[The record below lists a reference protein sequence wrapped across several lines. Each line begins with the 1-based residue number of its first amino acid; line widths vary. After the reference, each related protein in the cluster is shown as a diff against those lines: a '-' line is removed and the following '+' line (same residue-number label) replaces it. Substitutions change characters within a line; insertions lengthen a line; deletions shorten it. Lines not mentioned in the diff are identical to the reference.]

1 MHGHVLVVLVD
12 VACVCR
18 YSASGLGVSRKGK
31 TERTTL
37 FRRAEIRDLAHSVLV
52 DQDVVRLHVPMQ
64 DAEAVQVLESVQD
77 LECEEANDVFLELEI
92 WERQLR
98 LTFARANK

>member
-1 MHGHVLVVLVD
+1 M
-12 VACVCR
+12 
-18 YSASGLGVSRKGK
+18 YSASVLGVNKEGK
-31 TERTTL
+31 SERTTL

-77 LECEEANDVFLELEI
+77 LEREEANDVFLELEI
-92 WERQLR
+92 EGVSFISPSHEQTNDRPCR
-98 LTFARANK
+98 VSG

>member
-1 MHGHVLVVLVD
+1 
-12 VACVCR
+12 
-18 YSASGLGVSRKGK
+18 
-31 TERTTL
+31 
-37 FRRAEIRDLAHSVLV
+37 
-52 DQDVVRLHVPMQ
+52 MQ